1 MRKSNENSLKEV
13 IDQLLEQYKL
23 RDRLHEVRIRQS
35 WETIMGQA
43 INKRTNNIR
52 VKDNTL
58 LINVTSAPL
67 REELQYQKS
76 KILDMMNK
84 ELGGEFLKVVIIQ

>member
-1 MRKSNENSLKEV
+1 MRKTNESSLKEV

-23 RDRLHEVRIRQS
+23 RDRLNELKIRKS
-35 WETIMGQA
+35 WELIMGQA

-52 VKDNTL
+52 IKDDTL

-76 KILDMMNK
+76 KILELMNK
-84 ELGGEFLKVVIIQ
+84 ELGGEYLKTIVIQ

>member
-23 RDRLHEVRIRQS
+23 RDRLNEVRIRQS

-43 INKRTNNIR
+43 INKRTSSIR
-52 VKDNTL
+52 IKDNTL

-67 REELQYQKS
+67 REELQYQRS
-76 KILDMMNK
+76 KILEMMNK